1 MKIKVDFRAIVMMM
15 IAAVAFIAAADSR
28 LYMVI
33 DLEKSGKSAISYLSE
48 APKGGWGNEYKTTKL
63 VMRKILPGSFEYMP
77 GKSFKLTK
85 PYYIGVFEVTQKQY
99 ELVVGCNPSKYIGE
113 MRPVEMV
120 RYVDI
125 RGRDK
130 GLNWPNDDEV
140 DETSFLGRL
149 RSQTWIRFDLPTEVQ
164 WEYACRAGTK
174 GDFNVEGV
182 NSAAFV
188 NCKDYGGD
196 KRKHVVVGSF
206 LPNAWGLYEM
216 HGNVWEWCRDCGPE
230 GAGSLDWT
238 DDAKETDIDPKG
250 STAGI
255 SRITRSGGFWSAA
268 SSCRSGR
275 RCRED
280 GLAHRVEACG
290 FRLYCPVPAS
300 NSAQINDNS
309 SWTVV
314 PLQSSINE
322 AKKLAVELCMD
333 DVNALK
339 AGKITHEELANKF
352 VEYADGTEKIA
363 MKLVL
368 IRNAFYYLVID
379 KKCDSANDLFNKTM
393 VEYGAPFALA
403 ISEYG
408 RPSLVKQKGASGV
421 DLLSKIDEVKK
432 CLENIN
438 EANKNITKSIQV
450 EKNYRNLA
458 YNSVKI
464 GDWKTALCA
473 YVKSGGE
480 IGKVAKWELKEE
492 FDGSNSFSAESVAD
506 FWWKMIDGKD
516 KDKLWHDTVA
526 EHAAYWYQ
534 TALGEGKMSELKQ
547 RLAKKRIESL
557 SQVIDNAESSEN
569 GAVATS
575 LILLP
580 VNKANGYECSYTF
593 EKPIGSW
600 KSTWFDD
607 SRWSKARMYITSN
620 GVWKRSDIWIRAKFD
635 CDFNVNQIKQV
646 ILQCIIDEDVEVW
659 INDIAVY
666 EHNGYHRDIWNI
678 PLRADLFRSLRRKDN
693 VIAIHGRNR
702 HGYGRVDIG
711 LKAEFKK

>member
-1 MKIKVDFRAIVMMM
+1 MKIKVDLGLIVMMTM
-15 IAAVAFIAAADSR
+15 IAAVDFAATAGDSSWVEVPT
-28 LYMVI
+28 L
-33 DLEKSGKSAISYLSE
+33 SAINSS
-48 APKGGWGNEYKTTKL
+48 KKL
-63 VMRKILPGSFEYMP
+63 V
-77 GKSFKLTK
+77 
-85 PYYIGVFEVTQKQY
+85 
-99 ELVVGCNPSKYIGE
+99 
-113 MRPVEMV
+113 
-120 RYVDI
+120 
-125 RGRDK
+125 
-130 GLNWPNDDEV
+130 
-140 DETSFLGRL
+140 
-149 RSQTWIRFDLPTEVQ
+149 
-164 WEYACRAGTK
+164 
-174 GDFNVEGV
+174 
-182 NSAAFV
+182 
-188 NCKDYGGD
+188 
-196 KRKHVVVGSF
+196 
-206 LPNAWGLYEM
+206 
-216 HGNVWEWCRDCGPE
+216 
-230 GAGSLDWT
+230 
-238 DDAKETDIDPKG
+238 
-250 STAGI
+250 
-255 SRITRSGGFWSAA
+255 
-268 SSCRSGR
+268 
-275 RCRED
+275 
-280 GLAHRVEACG
+280 
-290 FRLYCPVPAS
+290 
-300 NSAQINDNS
+300 
-309 SWTVV
+309 
-314 PLQSSINE
+314 
-322 AKKLAVELCMD
+322 VELCAE

-339 AGKITHEELANKF
+339 AGKITNEELVNKF
-352 VEYADGTEKIA
+352 MEYADKTDNIA
-363 MKLVL
+363 TKLIL

-492 FDGSNSFSAESVAD
+492 FEGSNSFSAESVAD
-506 FWWKMIDGKD
+506 FWWNMIDDKD
-516 KDKLWHDTVA
+516 KDKLWYDAVA

-534 TALGEGKMSELKQ
+534 IALDEGDMSELKQ
-547 RLAKKRIESL
+547 ELVKKRVKALSKNGKYKQGHVESKQRLATKRIENL
-557 SQVIDNAESSEN
+557 SQVIVNAESSEN

-600 KSTWFDD
+600 QSTWFDD